1 MTSRTVERSEPTL
14 LLPARGRFAQQ
25 WYTWRRKKVGLASL
39 IFVALLVVLAIL
51 APVLQTHDPVRN
63 DLRAVLVGPSV
74 DHYFG
79 TDPNGRDVFSR
90 LVGGARVS
98 IFVGF
103 AAVGFGI
110 TAAVLIGVISGFA
123 GGAADYIIQ
132 RIMDAVMAIPG
143 LILLL
148 AVVSVL
154 EPSLTNLVIALC
166 IFVVPGTVRVV
177 RGEVLVARQYD
188 YVDAARALGASTQRM
203 MFRHI
208 LPNVMAPILIIASVT
223 VGQAILIEAS
233 LGFLGLGIPPPDP
246 TWGNMLS
253 GANRR
258 YMVDAPWLVI
268 APGLA
273 ISLTVLS
280 FNMLGDA
287 LRDILDPRM
296 RGTT

>member
-39 IFVALLVVLAIL
+39 IFVALLVVLAVL

-103 AAVGFGI
+103 AAVGFGT

-203 MFRHI
+203 MFRHV